1 MLRDEITVDDVKR
14 YWGKRNIPQQWYS
27 KRAPFTLAWF
37 NELAY
42 KRYSIYY
49 EYLKEELEFEY
60 HRGEEILEIGC
71 GIGTDSVEYAKYG
84 ANVTA
89 TDLGQD
95 QVMLT
100 KLNFNL
106 RNLPYRDVRKANAE
120 SLPFKDGTFDLVVCL
135 GVIHHTPDTQKTIQ
149 EMFRV
154 LKPDGKAIVTVY
166 ARGWKHYIK
175 RCLIHGILRGKWFR
189 YGFDWQRVY
198 NEVTEVHGGTP
209 KTAIFTKRQVC
220 ELFKRFPTVELKKR
234 RMGEFF
240 DYRPYNTVKFPR
252 WINNLLKLIDLE
264 AALGDQ
270 RLIKAQKA
278 YFPREASLWD
288 VWFRH
293 Y

>member
-1 MLRDEITVDDVKR
+1 MDKKAITIDEVKQ
-14 YWGKRNIPQQWYS
+14 YWGKKNIPQQWYS
-27 KRAPFTLAWF
+27 KRTPFTLPWF

-42 KRYSIYY
+42 KRYKIYY
-49 EYLKEELEFEY
+49 EYIKNEMEFEY
-60 HRGEEILEIGC
+60 HRGEDVLEIGC

-89 TDLGQD
+89 TDLGPD

-106 RNLPYRDVRKANAE
+106 RNLPYKEVREANVEA
-120 SLPFKDGTFDLVVCL
+120 LPFKDGTFDLVVCL
-135 GVIHHTPDTQKTIQ
+135 GVIHHTPDTQKAVN

-175 RCLIHGILRGKWFR
+175 RCFIHGILRGKWFR
-189 YGFDWQRVY
+189 YGLDWQKVY

-209 KTAIFTKRQVC
+209 KTAIFTKREVQK
-220 ELFKRFPTVELKKR
+220 LFHQFPTLEITKH

-240 DYRPYNTVKFPR
+240 DYRPYNTVKLPR
-252 WINNLLKLIDLE
+252 WVNNLFALFDLG
-264 AALGDQ
+264 AMFGDQ

-278 YFPREASLWD
+278 YFPKEASLFD
-288 VWFRH
+288 VWFKH